1 MSQIEKAL
9 DKINRSSLAKIHFF
23 NEPIHTIVEKFDF
36 YNIIFAADGQYVA
49 INNDFGYAID
59 KVESIKYTNS
69 CLGTLEGMTGIYL
82 RVPKPNLE
90 LFVKIIEIFKYVYDK
105 IKSEI
110 CVNVY
115 FNKNTRK
122 FHINIED
129 QLVNGTNADYTY
141 DEQFEMSKG
150 YIRYLQ
156 IHSHHTM
163 GANFSGKDD
172 NDEKLTAL
180 CYYGVVGKLNGQ
192 SSFYNIE
199 TKFRVWNGSRFVEVA
214 FGDVFNLGIA
224 KPDLTD
230 KDLLKLTCI
239 INRAEEEKNKKAM
252 PLLPIGVSIA
262 DITKDVN
269 EEALRFPFGGQD
281 SIFGD
286 TFNESSRRM

>member
-1 MSQIEKAL
+1 MTPIEKVL
-9 DKINRSSLAKIHFF
+9 DKINNSSLAKIHFH
-23 NEPIHTIVEKFDF
+23 NGSLENLINKFDF
-36 YNIIFAADGQYVA
+36 YNIIFAADGLHVA

-59 KVESIKYTNS
+59 KIESVKYVNPGLNS
-69 CLGTLEGMTGIYL
+69 LEHLNGIYL

-115 FNKNTRK
+115 FNKNTHK

-129 QLVNGTNADYTY
+129 QLVNGTNADYNY

-163 GANFSGKDD
+163 GADFSGKDD

-199 TKFRVWNGSRFVEVA
+199 SKFRVWNGSRFVEVT
-214 FGDVFNLGIA
+214 FGDVFNLGVA

-239 INRAEEEKNKKAM
+239 INRAEEEKNKKLI

-262 DITKDVN
+262 DITKEAN
-269 EEALRFPFGGQD
+269 ENDFRFPFDPG
-281 SIFGD
+281 SMFGD